1 MGMVASASSSRS
13 AFGQKLAKS
22 TAPNAEMWLATAD
35 LTVFTGLRRG
45 ELAGLP
51 WRDVDF
57 DNRQLVVQRNRLNP
71 GLNTSEAKSTAS
83 NRTIP
88 LSHRAIT
95 DLTRL
100 RRIQEEDRAV
110 LGTGWTDTGF
120 VLILPDGMP
129 ANPDSITRRFKRDCE
144 RAGVRY
150 MTWHGLRH
158 TYATFS
164 LAAGVPIHDVSRILG
179 HSSIAITS
187 ANTRTRCPEQR
198 LRPWKPW
205 PTSSSAM
212 TQNSLIEW
220 SCDFWRDKHRN
231 RRFGLI
237 TRRARNR

>member
-13 AFGQKLAKS
+13 AFAQEMAKS

-120 VLILPDGMP
+120 LLVLPDGMP
-129 ANPDSITRRFKRDCE
+129 PNPDSITRRFKRDCE

-164 LAAGVPIHDVSRILG
+164 LAAGVQVHDVSRILG
-179 HSSIAITS
+179 HSSIAITLS
-187 ANTRTRCPEQR
+187 EYAWTLPGAKVEAMETLADFILGDDTEQSDR
-198 LRPWKPW
+198 VVL
-205 PTSSSAM
+205 
-212 TQNSLIEW
+212 
-220 SCDFWRDKHRN
+220 
-231 RRFGLI
+231 
-237 TRRARNR
+237 